1 MPVRLTDERFTH
13 ILEHPEMADRGPAI
27 AETLRQ
33 PDHVM
38 DSLAE
43 PQARLYY
50 RFYTETLVGDKYV
63 CEERT
68 ADMARD
74 RIRVWYDAE
83 GDYLEVIF
91 DQRKGIFRPTANDQ
105 VMEKVDAEGNI
116 LGFSVMKVSTI
127 RSVPLEIAL

>member
-1 MPVRLTDERFTH
+1 MRILPDVQGMPVRLTDERFTH

-63 CEERT
+63 CVVVKVVGEDAFVLT
-68 ADMARD
+68 AYLTDSVKRGR
-74 RIRVWYDAE
+74 RIWPE
-83 GDYLEVIF
+83 TE
-91 DQRKGIFRPTANDQ
+91 
-105 VMEKVDAEGNI
+105 
-116 LGFSVMKVSTI
+116 
-127 RSVPLEIAL
+127 

>member
-1 MPVRLTDERFTH
+1 
-13 ILEHPEMADRGPAI
+13 
-27 AETLRQ
+27 
-33 PDHVM
+33 
-38 DSLAE
+38 
-43 PQARLYY
+43 
-50 RFYTETLVGDKYV
+50 
-63 CEERT
+63 
-68 ADMARD
+68 MARD